1 MSISVNYYN
10 EIKNKIIDNEV
21 YAKIKDYSRERNKV
35 ITYFEIGRLLT
46 EAGGKYGDNIIDEYS
61 KELILE
67 VGKKYNRRTLFR
79 MKQFYNV
86 FSNEKVSTMLTQL
99 SWSHYLLLISLNDYN
114 EIIYYIRVAKDNNLS
129 QRQLQERI
137 KNNEYK
143 RLPIETRSKITN
155 SKLLNIKDLVPNP
168 ILIKN
173 KNNIDII
180 NEKVLHQLILEDIE
194 SFMKELGNGFCFI
207 GSEYKIKIG
216 DNFYK
221 IDLLLFN
228 IKYNSYVV
236 VELKVCELRK
246 EHIRQIEVYMN
257 YIDKNIKKISQDK
270 TIGIIICRKNNK
282 YVIEYCSDNRII
294 SREYELV

>member
-21 YAKIKDYSRERNKV
+21 YAKVKDYSRERNKV

-61 KELILE
+61 KKLILE

-129 QRQLQERI
+129 QRQLQKRI
-137 KNNEYK
+137 KNSEYK

-155 SKLLNIKDLVPNP
+155 SELLNIKDLVPNP

-180 NEKVLHQLILEDIE
+180 NEKILHQLILEDIS
-194 SFMKELGNGFCFI
+194 SFMKELGNDFSFI
-207 GSEYKIKIG
+207 DSEYKIKLG
-216 DNFYK
+216 ERYNY

-228 IKYNSYVV
+228 INFNCYVV

-246 EHIRQIEVYMN
+246 EHIGQIEVYMN
-257 YIDKNIKKISQDK
+257 YIDKNIKRISQDK

-294 SREYELV
+294 SREYELI